1 VSDPPHSDRRALA
14 SLSAGH
20 LASDFCQGA
29 VPALVPFFIARRGY
43 SYSDA
48 TAIVLA
54 ATIGSALVQP
64 LFGVWADRARI
75 PWLMPAGL
83 ALGGTGI
90 ALAGVT
96 PSFELTLAAIALSGL
111 GVAAFHPEA
120 ARLAGS
126 VPGERRATAMSH
138 FSVGGNAGFALGPL
152 LTTPVVLAFGLEGS
166 VALAALPF
174 AAAVLM
180 LVERPRLARLRVTHE
195 HTAGREPGTAG
206 EWGAFTRLGLVVS
219 LRSAV
224 YFGLQAFVPVW
235 FARQLDTS
243 ETAGNAALTVMLAAG
258 AAGTLL
264 GGRLA
269 DRVGRRP
276 VVVGS
281 SALLVPLLGAFLTA
295 DAAAATLLL
304 AAIGFVAIAN
314 FSVTVVMGQEYL
326 PSRAG
331 LASGVT
337 LGLAIGIG
345 GLGAAALGLV
355 ADGAG
360 LPAAMT
366 VIAILPVPML
376 ALALTL
382 PPRSARATTSAA
394 PPARAAR

>member
-1 VSDPPHSDRRALA
+1 VSGRPGPDRRALGF
-14 SLSAGH
+14 LSAGH

-48 TAIVLA
+48 TALVLA
-54 ATIGSALVQP
+54 ATAGSALAQP
-64 LFGVWADRARI
+64 LFGVWADRART

-96 PSFELTLAAIALSGL
+96 PGFELSLAAIALSGL

-120 ARLAGS
+120 ARLAGCAA
-126 VPGERRATAMSH
+126 GDRRATAMSH

-152 LTTPVVLAFGLEGS
+152 LTTPVVLVFGLEGTP
-166 VALAALPF
+166 ALAALPF
-174 AAAVLM
+174 AAAGLM
-180 LVERPRLARLRVTHE
+180 LVELPRFAKLRLAE
-195 HTAGREPGTAG
+195 AGPATPEPDAAS
-206 EWGAFTRLGLVVS
+206 EWGPFTRLGLVVS
-219 LRSAV
+219 MRSAV

-235 FARQLDTS
+235 FARQLETS
-243 ETAGNAALTVMLAAG
+243 EAAGNAALTVMLVAG
-258 AAGTLL
+258 AGGTLL

-276 VVVGS
+276 VLVGS
-281 SALLVPLLGAFLTA
+281 TALLVPLLGAFVA
-295 DAAAATLLL
+295 SQAVAATLLL

-326 PSRAG
+326 PSRVG

-360 LPAAMT
+360 LPAAMA
-366 VIAILPVPML
+366 VIAILPLPML

-382 PPRSARATTSAA
+382 PRERA
-394 PPARAAR
+394 PALG